1 MGIAKEAMS
10 GHGLRAVAR
19 TILDEVLDV
28 RPDFIEHQLDHTVR
42 DPNGCAYNGTA
53 HLAERRK
60 VFLVSSIERQL
71 AEALK
76 IAATR

>member
-1 MGIAKEAMS
+1 MPARAMRRMGIAKEAMS

-60 VFLVSSIERQL
+60 VFPGVLDR
-71 AEALK
+71 
-76 IAATR
+76 AAVG